1 MIDHDS
7 RIPTAT
13 TAPRS
18 VVALVDSTTHVE
30 RELVGSWL
38 AEGGI
43 NQEFGTEAP
52 VTQIDLDPTAIAT
65 RLVDRHDDPLV
76 VPVRVLWLPPERDGV
91 RRTTFTDLITL
102 SNPRKPNRLMQRRL
116 IGKAPDRHLVLT
128 GQPARLSE
136 LRANNP
142 GAAGAA
148 EAFARAIVRAGIVA
162 LERAER
168 AVIGDRYKVP
178 RLVAEEILDSPEF
191 LRRLDDIAAHTGT
204 SPREMHRR
212 AEKALRELVAAQSR
226 LVSDLFTQAMRPV
239 HASTWKVDDDPVG
252 FERLRSLNRRYPLVF
267 LPSHRSYVD
276 AFVLGDVLARND
288 FPPNHVIGGANL
300 SFWPMGPIARRT
312 GTVFIR
318 RSFGDDEVYK
328 AVVEEYF
335 AYLLAKRFN
344 LEWYFEGGRTRTGKL
359 RPPRYGLLNY
369 LAAALRSGRV
379 DDVMLVP
386 VSITYERLNE
396 IGAIADEQTGGKKQP
411 EGLAWLAR
419 YVRNQQHSAGRVYV
433 RFGEALSARERLIA
447 HGDPLVEPAD
457 PGKAPGPAIS
467 KPASSPRATT
477 AGGAPTASAP
487 AAAGT
492 APSTSDPAATAA
504 DTAPAASN
512 PRTWNPAM
520 SDPAASKPAASNPAT
535 ADPAAP
541 NPAAPNPAAPNPAAP
556 DPATATAHPAAG
568 GDGIVPASESVVEE
582 QERRAVQRL
591 AFDVAVGIN
600 AVTPITVNALTTLV
614 LLGVHERALTRD
626 ELRAAIAPVLGYIEY
641 RDLPRGELD
650 TLHDDH
656 GLAVVL
662 EQLAIAKVVTVYR
675 GGLEPVYSI
684 GAGAHLEAAFYRN
697 SAVHWFINR
706 AILELAVLTAV
717 EAPEGDQLRVGWE
730 AAYRLRDLLKF
741 EFFFP
746 ERAEFTS
753 QLTAEMLHVDPQWH
767 RRTAAGTVG
776 TEILALLAGSGF
788 MMAHR
793 VLRSFFDAQLVV
805 AERLAAHDPATA
817 VDRKAIIDECLNV
830 GRQMLLQQRLQS
842 PESVSSELFGSAL
855 KLADNHG
862 LLAADVRNPAELAA
876 RRTRFAGELRA
887 IGGRITRAATLDPSN
902 RLETL

>member
-1 MIDHDS
+1 MLDHDS
-7 RIPTAT
+7 RLPAAAT
-13 TAPRS
+13 TPGS
-18 VVALVDSTTHVE
+18 VVALVDAAGRVE
-30 RELVGSWL
+30 RELIGSWL

-43 NQEFGTEAP
+43 AQEFGTSAP
-52 VTQIDLDPTAIAT
+52 VTQLDLDPDAVST
-65 RLVDRHDDPLV
+65 RLVGRRDDPLV

-91 RRTTFTDLITL
+91 RRTSFGDLL
-102 SNPRKPNRLMQRRL
+102 SMSNPRKPNRFIQRRL
-116 IGKAPDRHLVLT
+116 VTKAPDRHLVLT
-128 GQPARLSE
+128 GAPARLSE

-142 GAAGAA
+142 GSAGAPD
-148 EAFARAIVRAGIVA
+148 AFARAIVRAGIVA

-178 RLVAEEILDSPEF
+178 RLVVEEILDSPEF
-191 LRRLDDIAAHTGT
+191 LRRLDAIAEETQTPA
-204 SPREMHRR
+204 REIYRR
-212 AEKALRELVAAQSR
+212 AEKGLRELVAAQSR

-239 HASTWKVDDDPVG
+239 HASTWKVDDDPLG
-252 FERLRSLNRRYPLVF
+252 LDRLRALNRRYPLVF

-276 AFVLGDVLARND
+276 AFVLGDILARND
-288 FPPNHVIGGANL
+288 FPPNHVVGGANL
-300 SFWPMGPIARRT
+300 KFWPLGTIARRT

-369 LAAALRSGRV
+369 LAAALRSSRI

-396 IGAIADEQTGGKKQP
+396 IGAIADEQTGGSKQA

-419 YVRNQQHSAGRVYV
+419 YVRNQQHSAGHVYV
-433 RFGEALSARERLIA
+433 RFGSPLSARDRLAA
-447 HGDPLVEPAD
+447 HGDPLRAGSAEPETID
-457 PGKAPGPAIS
+457 LE
-467 KPASSPRATT
+467 
-477 AGGAPTASAP
+477 
-487 AAAGT
+487 
-492 APSTSDPAATAA
+492 
-504 DTAPAASN
+504 
-512 PRTWNPAM
+512 
-520 SDPAASKPAASNPAT
+520 
-535 ADPAAP
+535 
-541 NPAAPNPAAPNPAAP
+541 
-556 DPATATAHPAAG
+556 HL
-568 GDGIVPASESVVEE
+568 
-582 QERRAVQRL
+582 AVQRL
-591 AFDVAVGIN
+591 AFEVAVGIN

-614 LLGVHERALTRD
+614 LLGVHERALTRA
-626 ELRAAIAPVLGYIEY
+626 ELRDAIAPVLGYIED
-641 RDLPRGELD
+641 RDLPRGELA
-650 TLHDDH
+650 TLRDDH

-662 EQLAIAKVVTVYR
+662 EQLTVAKVVTVYR
-675 GGLEPVYSI
+675 GGLEPVYAI

-697 SAVHWFINR
+697 SAVHWFVNR
-706 AILELAVLTAV
+706 AILELAVLSAV

-753 QLTAEMLHVDPQWH
+753 QLTEEMLRVDPEWH

-776 TEILALLAGSGF
+776 SEILSKLAESGF

-805 AERLAAHDPATA
+805 AERLAAQDPA
-817 VDRKAIIDECLNV
+817 VAIDKKVFLDECLQV
-830 GRQMLLQQRLQS
+830 GKQMLLQQRLHS
-842 PESVSSELFGSAL
+842 PEAVSSELFGSAL

-862 LLAADVRNPAELAA
+862 LLTPSEDPADLSDRRARFAAEL
-876 RRTRFAGELRA
+876 RG
-887 IGGRITRAATLDPSN
+887 IGARITRAATLDPSN
-902 RLETL
+902 RLELL